1 MYGLFRD
8 RRCRV
13 GVQCCVV
20 VKVCVGVG
28 VGVWVWVCAG
38 GWVGVWV
45 TRHGLPT
52 CQLKVRACLHGILF
66 VLAVEV
72 HRTAPAA

>member
-1 MYGLFRD
+1 MPASDDSLCGCGC
-8 RRCRV
+8 RCR
-13 GVQCCVV
+13 
-20 VKVCVGVG
+20 CVGVG
-28 VGVWVWVCAG
+28 VGVWVCAG

-72 HRTAPAA
+72 HRTDPAP

>member
-1 MYGLFRD
+1 MASAPDLRALVMPATDDSLCG
-8 RRCRV
+8 C
-13 GVQCCVV
+13 GCGC
-20 VKVCVGVG
+20 VCVC
-28 VGVWVWVCAG
+28 VCAG

-45 TRHGLPT
+45 TRRGLPT

-72 HRTAPAA
+72 HRTDPAA